1 MFLRSTYLHLSN
13 CYKFDKK
20 YVKIQFRR
28 SMSDQTKIKALLI
41 DLSGTLH
48 VDDDPTPNAVIALN
62 RYQTNCFI
70 NEYSINFPI
79 K

>member
-1 MFLRSTYLHLSN
+1 MFLRSTYLHLSI

-20 YVKIQFRR
+20 YVYKEFRR

-41 DLSGTLH
+41 DLSGTIH

-62 RYQTNCFI
+62 KYQTNYFI
-70 NEYSINFPI
+70 NEYPI
-79 K
+79 DFLIK